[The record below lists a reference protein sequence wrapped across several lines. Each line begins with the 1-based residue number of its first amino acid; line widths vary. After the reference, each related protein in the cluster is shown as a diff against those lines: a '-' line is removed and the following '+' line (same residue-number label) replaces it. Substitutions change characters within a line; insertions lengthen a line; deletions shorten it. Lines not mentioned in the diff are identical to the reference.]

1 MCWDKC
7 FYYLITDHNYTTMV
21 GSSVLICYLS
31 WLVPHPFKYPK
42 VVKRVHVG
50 PENSYGKGQ
59 STFASNNFTRFAVI
73 SPIDIPID
81 AQHLKLMIVKL
92 LISLRNTNLIS
103 YLTLYYLLTLH
114 IYRSLLP
121 LSFFAEREINRKK
134 NIIQRSKS
142 TISLLYRV
150 MWLLVSQWVPC
161 ILGYIF
167 SYKTIFV
174 NFFPDSFLFNACR
187 SRVATLLHS

>member
-73 SPIDIPID
+73 S
-81 AQHLKLMIVKL
+81 
-92 LISLRNTNLIS
+92 LRNTNLIS
-103 YLTLYYLLTLH
+103 YLTMYYLLTLH

-187 SRVATLLHS
+187 SRVATILHS

>member
-7 FYYLITDHNYTTMV
+7 CYYLITDHNYTTMV
-21 GSSVLICYLS
+21 GSSVLIYNLS

-42 VVKRVHVG
+42 VVKHVHVG

-59 STFASNNFTRFAVI
+59 STFARNDFTR
-73 SPIDIPID
+73 SQLYPSET
-81 AQHLKLMIVKL
+81 
-92 LISLRNTNLIS
+92 LISSVTWHSNIYLNSIFTVHFCLYRR
-103 YLTLYYLLTLH
+103 YLTWVF
-114 IYRSLLP
+114 
-121 LSFFAEREINRKK
+121 FFAEREINRKK

-142 TISLLYRV
+142 TISLLYGA

-167 SYKTIFV
+167 SYKTILAI
-174 NFFPDSFLFNACR
+174 FFPQFSFQFLSEQSCHFI
-187 SRVATLLHS
+187 TLINKVWI

>member
-1 MCWDKC
+1 MCWDKS

-42 VVKRVHVG
+42 VVKHVHVG

-59 STFASNNFTRFAVI
+59 STFASNNFTRVAV
-73 SPIDIPID
+73 
-81 AQHLKLMIVKL
+81 
-92 LISLRNTNLIS
+92 ISLRNTNLIS
-103 YLTLYYLLTLH
+103 YLTLYYLLTFH
-114 IYRSLLP
+114 IYRPLLP
-121 LSFFAEREINRKK
+121 LSTLSYLSEFFFAEREINRKK

-187 SRVATLLHS
+187 GRVATLLHS